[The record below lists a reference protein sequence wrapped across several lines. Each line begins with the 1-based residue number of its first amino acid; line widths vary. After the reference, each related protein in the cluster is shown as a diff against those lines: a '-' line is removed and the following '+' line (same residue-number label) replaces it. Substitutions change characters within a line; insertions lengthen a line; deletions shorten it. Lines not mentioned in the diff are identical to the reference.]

1 MTTADEVQIW
11 LHALKLHD
19 NAQYNDAV
27 NEFKKLNQSARI
39 QFNIACCYLAA
50 EDVNNAIQK
59 FNVALSYDSHFAL
72 PSFIIAQLYYA
83 NNQFDLAIQ
92 QYEESHKNLRGNK
105 CIDYRKLGLNYIL
118 HASEI
123 LLNQALL
130 CRHLGNKKEIEY
142 ILMKALKLSLD
153 DRKLEE
159 IKYFVEKVKNG
170 GKADIYRFP
179 FKQLFQ
185 PDRRNAKNFNKK
197 DFLGEAKVISTANDE
212 EIYACFSGLKVPDKP
227 LPVPTNHT
235 TNQSF
240 TFYVH
245 QATTPM
251 VNTNHLTKSNL
262 THHINQTKPPKP
274 PMPPNSPALRNKIVK
289 GNGDIRLSNDNNI
302 SRPERPPLPVTKP
315 VSNKIMIENWKAD
328 LDKIRQK
335 AIVSH
340 KNANSHTTGRLKSEH
355 INAQNTT
362 FEGRNTMP
370 QPLKPRKPLP
380 IFDSKEHQA
389 NSNQTNMVKPKIN
402 FKPTWPP
409 NNNLESTSQIIPPK
423 PLKPTQP
430 TIKPRPQN
438 IGPLVKPK
446 SKPSTQPIK
455 PEKPPKPKP
464 LLQQNSSEQIRVVN
478 KLKPIKS
485 LPSLTLSS

>member
-1 MTTADEVQIW
+1 
-11 LHALKLHD
+11 
-19 NAQYNDAV
+19 
-27 NEFKKLNQSARI
+27 
-39 QFNIACCYLAA
+39 
-50 EDVNNAIQK
+50 
-59 FNVALSYDSHFAL
+59 
-72 PSFIIAQLYYA
+72 
-83 NNQFDLAIQ
+83 
-92 QYEESHKNLRGNK
+92 
-105 CIDYRKLGLNYIL
+105 
-118 HASEI
+118 
-123 LLNQALL
+123 
-130 CRHLGNKKEIEY
+130 
-142 ILMKALKLSLD
+142 
-153 DRKLEE
+153 
-159 IKYFVEKVKNG
+159 
-170 GKADIYRFP
+170 
-179 FKQLFQ
+179 
-185 PDRRNAKNFNKK
+185 
-197 DFLGEAKVISTANDE
+197 
-212 EIYACFSGLKVPDKP
+212 
-227 LPVPTNHT
+227 
-235 TNQSF
+235 
-240 TFYVH
+240 
-245 QATTPM
+245 
-251 VNTNHLTKSNL
+251 
-262 THHINQTKPPKP
+262 
-274 PMPPNSPALRNKIVK
+274 
-289 GNGDIRLSNDNNI
+289 
-302 SRPERPPLPVTKP
+302 
-315 VSNKIMIENWKAD
+315 MIENWKAD